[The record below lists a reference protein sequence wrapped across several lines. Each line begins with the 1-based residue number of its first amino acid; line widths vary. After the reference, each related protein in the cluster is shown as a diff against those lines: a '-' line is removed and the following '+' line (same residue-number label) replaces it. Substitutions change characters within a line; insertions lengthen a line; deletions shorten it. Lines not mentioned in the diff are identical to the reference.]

1 MAGYHNYSMSNNA
14 VAAYE
19 NGEKPLSK
27 WTKAAIIAA
36 ADEYLTEAEDE
47 QRETKLAWLRAAS
60 LAKLKDF
67 ALQRSSWHH
76 TSCRYNTTDFFSIS
90 ERMLDAMTAEDAVE
104 LLAKDEKPA
113 PVAPARRPGVI
124 EWLEWS
130 GTRRHPKATERKL
143 DGVEIEEK
151 GAFYLV
157 YKGGEF
163 VFKKKIGSNGTF
175 VKYL

>member
-47 QRETKLAWLRAAS
+47 QREKKLAWLRAAS
-60 LAKLKDF
+60 LAKLKEF
-67 ALQRSSWHH
+67 ALCKSSWHH
-76 TSCRYNTTDFFSIS
+76 TSCHYNATDFYSVDES
-90 ERMLDAMTAEDAVE
+90 YLDDLTIYDA
-104 LLAKDEKPA
+104 AKLYIKS
-113 PVAPARRPGVI
+113 APAARRLGSI
-124 EWLEWS
+124 EWLEWG

-157 YKGGEF
+157 YKGGEL
-163 VFKKKIGSNGTF
+163 VLKKKIGSNGTF